1 MSSEGKFGLL
11 RKLLRAIV
19 RLMFGLKSDSSN
31 NEKEIALR
39 DALQKKHGTRPTAEE
54 AEEEEDEDVDE
65 IEYPYHLRD
74 HFLSPAELNF
84 YMVLRGVI
92 DRRAVLCTKVG
103 LADIFYVRK
112 GNDASRWRIYTNK
125 IDRKHVDFLLCDLKT
140 MQPLVG
146 IELDDSSHQRPDR
159 EARDE
164 FVDGVFA
171 AAQLPLIHIPVR
183 RAYVLAEIEAQLAP
197 HIGTQPDSVQPSPIK
212 PLAGPMPI
220 APVKKAEPPRCPK
233 CGSEMILRTVKNGP
247 NFGNQ
252 FWGCST
258 YPVCRGIVPYERA
271 SN

>member
-11 RKLLRAIV
+11 RKLLRAI
-19 RLMFGLKSDSSN
+19 GLSQGAADQVVDFIVDLLAGEDKSGDN
-31 NEKEIALR
+31 KQA
-39 DALQKKHGTRPTAEE
+39 
-54 AEEEEDEDVDE
+54 V
-65 IEYPYHLRD
+65 EYPYHLRD

-92 DRRAVLCTKVG
+92 NGRAVLCMKVG

-112 GNDASRWRIYTNK
+112 GNDASHWRIYTNK

-140 MQPLVG
+140 MQPLAG

-171 AAQLPLIHIPVR
+171 AAHLPLIHIPVR
-183 RAYVLAEIEAQLAP
+183 RAYVPAEIEAQLAP
-197 HIGTQPDSVQPSPIK
+197 YIGAQPDPVRPSPIK
-212 PLAGPMPI
+212 PLAGPQPT

-233 CGSEMILRTVKNGP
+233 CGSGMILRTVKNGT
-247 NFGNQ
+247 NAGNQ

-258 YPVCRGIVPYERA
+258 YPTCRGIVPYKGA